1 MVATSCVVATSF
13 AQCSFNVDATTSV
26 TCRDI
31 IVFLF
36 SQLLSCNVS
45 FWLRPLCCCMMT
57 SCCDS
62 DSFGCN
68 CVGGLLVF
76 ISFNFMSR
84 HHDDVATSFASHSF
98 SSVCNLSSTLQLISF
113 FPLIFQ
119 VATSVACRGI
129 NFFCSAFLQVATYI
143 SGRDIISD
151 P

>member
-1 MVATSCVVATSF
+1 MVVTSCVVATSF
-13 AQCSFNVDATTSV
+13 SQCSFSVYVATSV

-36 SQLLSCNVS
+36 SQLLSCDVNFFGCDHFAV
-45 FWLRPLCCCMMT
+45 CMMT

-62 DSFGCN
+62 DSFGRN

-76 ISFNFMSR
+76 ISFNFMWR

-98 SSVCNLSSTLQLISF
+98 SSVCNLSSTLQLITF

-119 VATSVACRGI
+119 VATSVSCSTSISSAQL
-129 NFFCSAFLQVATYI
+129 FFRSRPKLVVST
-143 SGRDIISD
+143 
-151 P
+151 